1 MSHSGRAE
9 IHHTL
14 FPPGTRGVFPQKE
27 KEGDFM
33 SFTLTQ
39 PLAVAHPAWGHW
51 DHLEE
56 RRLLE
61 SCPGLGLD

>member
-1 MSHSGRAE
+1 
-9 IHHTL
+9 
-14 FPPGTRGVFPQKE
+14 
-27 KEGDFM
+27 M